1 MQFLKKSILFFCL
14 FAVCSLSAI
23 SQIIWDSQVNVAAA
37 LNGNKQPKIAIDAS
51 RNPMLVWYHASR
63 VMFSRYDGTAFETP
77 RIINPTT
84 MTVAGASWMGPDIA
98 THGDTVYVVFKQTPE
113 HSGVSW
119 AIHSY
124 DGGETFSDPVQID
137 FIGDSLSRFPTVTV
151 DATGNPVVAF
161 MKFNST
167 FGEAQWAVSRS
178 DDFGKTF
185 SPDVL
190 ASRWSSSTAHV
201 CDCCPGSIVGS
212 GENIV
217 MLYRDND

>member
-1 MQFLKKSILFFCL
+1 MRFLKKSILFFCFSAL
-14 FAVCSLSAI
+14 CSMSAI
-23 SQIIWDSQVNVAAA
+23 SQIIWDPQVNVAAA
-37 LNGNKQPKIAIDAS
+37 SSGNNHPRIALDAS
-51 RNPMLVWYHASR
+51 GNPMLVWYHTNR

-77 RIINPTT
+77 RIINPTS

-124 DGGETFSDPVQID
+124 DGGESFSDPVQID
-137 FIGDSLSRFPTVTV
+137 FISDSLSRFPTVTV

-167 FGEAQWAVSRS
+167 FGEAKWAVSRS
-178 DDFGKTF
+178 DDYGKSF
-185 SPDVL
+185 SSDVL
-190 ASRWSSSTAHV
+190 AS
-201 CDCCPGSIVGS
+201 
-212 GENIV
+212 
-217 MLYRDND
+217 